1 VEQRARQHLERVTIT
16 VDCKMICMTMTRHQ
30 LIDSEKGHA
39 GVRSI
44 SWLTRLALIAMF
56 IAPVHDAILS
66 QSPPGNPV
74 EVKLS
79 ATPTVVGPG
88 TVSTP
93 AEEFRATISP
103 DNRTIIYVVTDHL
116 FQHMTLVQAERRGS
130 GWATP
135 SVVPFSGIWRDG
147 DPSFAPD
154 GRKIYF
160 ISNRPLPGDPP
171 YVARSDFNI
180 WYAQRN
186 ADGNWSEPMPVD
198 RSINTNDS
206 EMSPSVTRSGTLY
219 FSRGDKIMRA
229 EKRGSGYSTAEVVEL
244 AAKGAGDPSI
254 SADERFLV
262 VDADG
267 PTPGDADLFV
277 SCRSASGWMPLRRLA
292 DPVNSKAEEGDP
304 SVSSD
309 GRTLY
314 FFSRRLVSPPQHGP
328 RPPRAQRATYAQI
341 EHEAVSNIY
350 NGSRNL
356 YSVSLVGFS
365 CGS

>member
-1 VEQRARQHLERVTIT
+1 MARTCRRT
-16 VDCKMICMTMTRHQ
+16 
-30 LIDSEKGHA
+30 A
-39 GVRSI
+39 GVEEHLAGARSI
-44 SWLTRLALIAMF
+44 SWLSGLALIAIF
-56 IAPVHDAILS
+56 VAPVHGVILS
-66 QSPPGNPV
+66 QARSSDPL
-74 EVKLS
+74 EAKLS
-79 ATPTVVGPG
+79 ATPTVIGPG
-88 TVSTP
+88 IVSTP

-103 DNRTIIYVVTDHL
+103 DNRTIMYVVTDHQ
-116 FQHMTLVQAERRGS
+116 FQHMTLVQAERSGD

-135 SVVPFSGIWRDG
+135 RVVSFSGIWRDG

-154 GRKIYF
+154 GRTVYF

-171 YVARSDFNI
+171 STARGDYNI
-180 WYAQRN
+180 WYAHRS
-186 ADGNWSEPMPVD
+186 ADGSWGEPAALD
-198 RSINTNDS
+198 RSINTNDF

-229 EKRGSGYSTAEVVEL
+229 AKDGSGYSAPTVVEL

-277 SCRSASGWMPLRRLA
+277 SCRSKTGWTPARRFA
-292 DPVNSKAEEGDP
+292 DPVNSNAEEGDP

-309 GRTLY
+309 GGTLY
-314 FFSRRLVSPPQHGP
+314 FFSRRLITAGSHGP
-328 RPPRAQRATYAQI
+328 RPPRTRRATYAEI
-341 EHEAVSNIY
+341 EREAVSNIY

-356 YSVSLVGFS
+356 YSVNLSGFS